1 LKLYKDKSFN
11 YEPFHNSLQNISRDT
26 EGNSYP
32 ALNYSAD
39 QGGNNLIE
47 KYSYILQSIN
57 SFEKQ
62 LAAAESFESISKVF
76 KLALK
81 RILPIKDANLFFFDD
96 LKSKL
101 MPFDSDFE
109 NQFTSSVNEVLK
121 EGILEWIFEN
131 GKPTVI
137 PEVNNYSVS
146 GSKLNMIFYPILEDG
161 KRSGVLAILTSI
173 AKIDFKEPES
183 LFIQIILDAGLEKI
197 EKVKL
202 KEKLNSIYN
211 ELQTYQAKLTNDF
224 RLSAIGE
231 LTEGIVE
238 DIKSPLQVILSYA
251 DLLSR
256 ESSDQDA
263 ANVVKEQVKKINY
276 LVNRLVKFSSVNEEK
291 IKIYPCD
298 INHIIIEY
306 YNLIKSS
313 LDNVNIETV
322 LDFEK
327 DIPSILSH
335 PSYVFQ
341 LLSNLISLIKS
352 NSTDGGGII
361 IQTRCVEENIVVK
374 FINTAPI
381 LPYQMENGAINRSP
395 NLNFKIIENLMKQHE
410 GEFSVESF
418 QKNSS
423 VIILKFPIRRKIR
436 Q

>member
-1 LKLYKDKSFN
+1 MKLYKDKSFN
-11 YEPFHNSLQNISRDT
+11 YEPFHNSLQNISKNPDD
-26 EGNSYP
+26 GSYSI
-32 ALNYSAD
+32 LNYSSD
-39 QGGNNLIE
+39 PVNNNVIE
-47 KYSYILQSIN
+47 KYSYLIQNVISL
-57 SFEKQ
+57 EKQ
-62 LAAAESFESISKVF
+62 LTNSESLETISKVL
-76 KLALK
+76 KVTLK
-81 RILPIKDANLFFFDD
+81 RIIPVKDSNIFFFDD

-101 MPFDSDFE
+101 IPFDSDFDS
-109 NQFTSSVNEVLK
+109 NFTSTVNEIFK
-121 EGILEWIFEN
+121 EGVLEWVFEN
-131 GKPTVI
+131 NKPALV
-137 PEVNNYSVS
+137 PEVNNYTVS
-146 GSKLNMIFYPILEDG
+146 GSKLNLLIFPIFDNG
-161 KRSGVLAILTSI
+161 ARAGVFSLLTSL
-173 AKIDFKEPES
+173 AKLDFKEPENHF
-183 LFIQIILDAGLEKI
+183 LQMILGAVLSKI
-197 EKVKL
+197 EKVRL
-202 KEKLNSIYN
+202 KEKLNGIYN

-251 DLLSR
+251 DLLSK
-256 ESSDQDA
+256 ESSDQEA
-263 ANVVKEQVKKINY
+263 ANIVKEQVKKINY

-306 YNLIKSS
+306 YNLVKSS
-313 LDNVNIETV
+313 LDNVNIECV

-335 PSYVFQ
+335 PSYIFQ
-341 LLSNLISLIKS
+341 LLSNLINLIKS
-352 NSTDGGGII
+352 NSSDGGGVI
-361 IQTRCVEENIVVK
+361 IQTRCVEENLVVK

-381 LPYQMENGAINRSP
+381 SPYQTENGTLTKSP
-395 NLNFKIIENLMKQHE
+395 NLNYKIIENLMKQHE

>member
-1 LKLYKDKSFN
+1 MKLYKDKSFN
-11 YEPFHNSLQNISRDT
+11 YEPFHNSLQNISRNPED
-26 EGNSYP
+26 NSFPIY
-32 ALNYSAD
+32 NYSSD
-39 QGGNNLIE
+39 STQNNLTE
-47 KYSYILQSIN
+47 KYAHIFQSII

-62 LAAAESFESISKVF
+62 LANAESLEAISKIF
-76 KLALK
+76 KLTFK
-81 RILPIKDANLFFFDD
+81 RILPVKDSNVFFFDEN
-96 LKSKL
+96 KSKL
-101 MPFDSDFE
+101 VPFDSDLE
-109 NQFTSSVNEVLK
+109 NDFTIMVNEIFK

-131 GKPTVI
+131 GRPTLI
-137 PEVNNYSVS
+137 PEVNNYTVT
-146 GSKLNMIFYPILEDG
+146 GSKLNLIFYPLYEDN
-161 KRSGVLAILTSI
+161 KRLGVLALLTTL
-173 AKIDFKEPES
+173 AKADFKELES
-183 LFIQIILDAGLEKI
+183 HTIQIILNSGLAKI

-202 KEKLNSIYN
+202 KEKLNCIYN

-238 DIKSPLQVILSYA
+238 DIKSPLQVILSYT
-251 DLLSR
+251 DLLHK
-256 ESSDQDA
+256 ESSDQEA

-291 IKIYPCD
+291 VKIYPCD
-298 INHIIIEY
+298 LNHIIIEY
-306 YNLIKSS
+306 YNLVKSS
-313 LDNVNIETV
+313 LDNANIECV

-335 PSYVFQ
+335 PSYIFQ

-361 IQTRCVEENIVVK
+361 IQTRCVEESIVVR

-381 LPYQMENGAINRSP
+381 SPYQMENGALTKSP

-423 VIILKFPIRRKIR
+423 VILLKFPIRRKIR